1 MLPTAT
7 WMLLTPWV
15 AVEVMAGC
23 HLRAALDPLNP
34 RVRQVALNHF
44 QGRIWVQCFFDA
56 SSMLLECYLN
66 ATWMLPGIQCY
77 PDGVYRWHL
86 DENWGKYRLSTT

>member
-23 HLRAALDPLNP
+23 HLGAALDPLNP

-56 SSMLLECYLN
+56 
-66 ATWMLPGIQCY
+66 T
-77 PDGVYRWHL
+77 
-86 DENWGKYRLSTT
+86 